1 MKLKGKIALI
11 TGGTTGIGLASA
23 KEFAAQGATVFITG
37 RRQAELD
44 AAVDAIG
51 AAAHGIQGDVSKLED
66 LDRIFA
72 EIKTKAGHL
81 DVVFANAGGG
91 DMMPLEAITEEHFD
105 RIFDVNVKGAVFTVQ
120 KSLPLLKDGG
130 AILLTASTVSIKG
143 TPNFSVYSA
152 SKAAVRNFARSWL
165 LDLAPRKIRVNAISP
180 GPIHTPGLTGLA
192 PQGQEEGLLGYL
204 TTLVPTGRLGQPSE
218 VAKAAV
224 FLASDDASFVN
235 GIELFVDG
243 GQAQI

>member
-1 MKLKGKIALI
+1 MIRSQRWK
-11 TGGTTGIGLASA
+11 
-23 KEFAAQGATVFITG
+23 
-37 RRQAELD
+37 
-44 AAVDAIG
+44 G
-51 AAAHGIQGDVSKLED
+51 AA
-66 LDRIFA
+66 
-72 EIKTKAGHL
+72 
-81 DVVFANAGGG
+81 
-91 DMMPLEAITEEHFD
+91 
-105 RIFDVNVKGAVFTVQ
+105 FTVQ
-120 KSLPLLKDGG
+120 ESLPLLKDGG

-180 GPIHTPGLTGLA
+180 GPIHTPGLKGLA

-218 VAKAAV
+218 VAKVAV